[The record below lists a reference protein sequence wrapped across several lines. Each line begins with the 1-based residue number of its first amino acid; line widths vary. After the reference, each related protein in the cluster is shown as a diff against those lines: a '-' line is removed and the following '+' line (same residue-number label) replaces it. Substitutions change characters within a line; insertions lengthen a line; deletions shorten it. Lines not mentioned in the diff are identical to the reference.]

1 MYAAQEK
8 DIKCATGI
16 TAGKK
21 RTRTKSES
29 RGISEENSPTRSN
42 VDNEKIVNLLKG
54 NRRPLEVDAREF
66 RVLKEKLLREQHQ
79 LPNLKR
85 ESKKFK
91 SDFQESVSNGKPK
104 SVECELKFSD
114 KINGRV
120 HQSVDDEVFWK
131 EPTAGPGHLAAAS
144 SDNHQKEI
152 DLNPPGAR
160 VIDDDIRVKPN
171 RKSRREHFEIEV
183 KDYNCKPFSETDLSD
198 VKQRRNTETKSS
210 LEKHVSSK
218 EVETKQRESLPH
230 HYTRE
235 EKEWLKEKL
244 LQEFERQELAM
255 TKEQV
260 QGECSGKEGVLANS
274 SAAKETPINLL
285 TSVSSDSRHKHS
297 HSSHHKPNGAANGK
311 HLILLKS
318 IGVQLSCSGHAHG
331 QPDDII
337 ISPPCTCGANDESP
351 DRKRKHNGHVGHD
364 TCGPSLRYSQVRRA
378 HN

>member
-1 MYAAQEK
+1 MYAAREK

-16 TAGKK
+16 TGGKK

-85 ESKKFK
+85 ESNKKFK
-91 SDFQESVSNGKPK
+91 SDLQESVSNGKPK

-114 KINGRV
+114 KINGGV
-120 HQSVDDEVFWK
+120 HQSVEDDVFWK
-131 EPTAGPGHLAAAS
+131 EPTAAGPGHLAAAA
-144 SDNHQKEI
+144 SDNHPKEI
-152 DLNPPGAR
+152 DLAPPGAR
-160 VIDDDIRVKPN
+160 IVDDDIRGKSS

-183 KDYNCKPFSETDLSD
+183 KDYSCKPFSETDLSD
-198 VKQRRNTETKSS
+198 VKQRRHTETKSS

-255 TKEQV
+255 SKEKV
-260 QGECSGKEGVLANS
+260 QGECSGKESVLANTS
-274 SAAKETPINLL
+274 SAAKENPINLL
-285 TSVSSDSRHKHS
+285 MSVSSDSHHKHT
-297 HSSHHKPNGAANGK
+297 HSSHHHKPNGAANGK
-311 HLILLKS
+311 HL
-318 IGVQLSCSGHAHG
+318 
-331 QPDDII
+331 
-337 ISPPCTCGANDESP
+337 
-351 DRKRKHNGHVGHD
+351 
-364 TCGPSLRYSQVRRA
+364 
-378 HN
+378 